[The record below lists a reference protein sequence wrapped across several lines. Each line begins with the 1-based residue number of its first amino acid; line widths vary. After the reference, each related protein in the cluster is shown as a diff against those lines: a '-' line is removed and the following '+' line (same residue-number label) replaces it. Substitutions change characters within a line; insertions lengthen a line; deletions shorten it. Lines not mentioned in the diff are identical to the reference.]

1 MTLTAS
7 DAHIIPHD
15 SSATWLPTAAYIH
28 IPFCRRRCY
37 YCDFPVFVVGDR
49 HNGASSG
56 NIQLYIERLATEIA
70 NQINYHRPLETIFFG
85 GGTPSLL
92 TVAQLGQILD
102 LLAAKFGIAND
113 AEISMEIDPGTFDL
127 AQLQGYLQAG
137 VNRVSIGVQAFQ
149 DNLLQLCGR
158 SHTVGDIYAAVDLI
172 QQGGVT
178 NWSLDLISGLPQQS
192 IENWVA
198 SLESAIAL
206 KPHHISCYDLIVE
219 AQTPFAKQY
228 QPGDKPLPSDETT
241 AQMYRTAQQ
250 ILSGAGYA
258 HYEISNYAKPGSQCR
273 HNLTYWQNRPYYAF
287 GMGAAS
293 NLENYRFTRPR
304 KTQEYYQWI
313 ADGCNWRVD
322 LTPAADRFL
331 ETLMLGLRLSRGV
344 SLKSIESEFGIDRV
358 NSLLKCLQR
367 DRDRGW
373 VEIVIVNDGNSRSER
388 LCQRYLRL
396 SDPEGLLF
404 SNVVLTEIFSQ
415 EF

>member
-1 MTLTAS
+1 L
-7 DAHIIPHD
+7 
-15 SSATWLPTAAYIH
+15 LPTAAYIH

-49 HNGASSG
+49 HTGASSG
-56 NIQLYIERLATEIA
+56 NIQLYLDRLTAEIA
-70 NQINYHRPLETIFFG
+70 TQINYQQPLTTIFFG

-102 LLAAKFGIAND
+102 LLATKFGIAND

-127 AQLQGYLQAG
+127 TQLQGYLQAG
-137 VNRVSIGVQAFQ
+137 INRVSIGVQAFQ
-149 DNLLQLCGR
+149 DQLLQLCGR
-158 SHTVGDIYAAVDLI
+158 SHAVSDIYQSVELI
-172 QQGGVT
+172 HHAGVR
-178 NWSLDLISGLPQQS
+178 NWSLDLISGLPQQT
-192 IENWVA
+192 IAQWVT
-198 SLESAIAL
+198 SLESAIEL
-206 KPHHISCYDLIVE
+206 NPTHISCYDLIVE

-250 ILSGAGYA
+250 ILSGAGYT
-258 HYEISNYAKPGSQCR
+258 HYEISNYAKPGSECR
-273 HNLTYWQNRPYYAF
+273 HNLTYWQNQSYYAF

-293 NLENYRFTRPR
+293 NLEDYRFTRPR
-304 KTQEYYQWI
+304 KTQEYYQWV
-313 ADGCNWRVD
+313 ADGCNWRFD
-322 LTPAADRFL
+322 PTPTADRFL
-331 ETLMLGLRLSRGV
+331 ETLMLGLRLARGV

-373 VEIVIVNDGNSRSER
+373 VEIVVSANE
-388 LCQRYLRL
+388 QRYLRL

-404 SNVVLTEIFSQ
+404 SNVVLTEIFSL
-415 EF
+415 EL

>member
-1 MTLTAS
+1 L
-7 DAHIIPHD
+7 
-15 SSATWLPTAAYIH
+15 LPTAAYIH

-49 HNGASSG
+49 HTGASSG
-56 NIQLYIERLATEIA
+56 NIQLYLDRLTAEIA
-70 NQINYHRPLETIFFG
+70 TQINYQQPLTTIFFG

-102 LLAAKFGIAND
+102 LLATKFGIVND

-127 AQLQGYLQAG
+127 TQLQGYLQAG
-137 VNRVSIGVQAFQ
+137 INRVSIGVQAFQ
-149 DNLLQLCGR
+149 DQLLHLCGR
-158 SHTVGDIYAAVDLI
+158 SHTVSDIYQAVELLRHA
-172 QQGGVT
+172 GVR
-178 NWSLDLISGLPQQS
+178 NWSLDLISGLPQQT
-192 IENWVA
+192 IAQWVN

-206 KPHHISCYDLIVE
+206 DPTHISCYDLIVE

-228 QPGDKPLPSDETT
+228 QPGDQPLPSDETT

-250 ILSGAGYA
+250 ILSSAGYT
-258 HYEISNYAKPGSQCR
+258 HYEISNYAKPGSECR
-273 HNLTYWQNRPYYAF
+273 HNLTYWQNQPYYAF

-293 NLENYRFTRPR
+293 NLEDYRFTRPR
-304 KTQEYYQWI
+304 KTQEYYQWV

-322 LTPAADRFL
+322 RTPTADRFL
-331 ETLMLGLRLSRGV
+331 ETLMLGLRLARGV

-367 DRDRGW
+367 DRYQGW
-373 VEIVIVNDGNSRSER
+373 VEIVVSANE
-388 LCQRYLRL
+388 QRYLRL

-404 SNVVLTEIFSQ
+404 SNVVLTEIFGL
-415 EF
+415 EL

>member
-1 MTLTAS
+1 L
-7 DAHIIPHD
+7 
-15 SSATWLPTAAYIH
+15 LPTAAYIH
-28 IPFCRRRCY
+28 LPFCRRRCY

-49 HNGASSG
+49 HTGASSG
-56 NIQLYIERLATEIA
+56 NIQLYLDRLTAEIA
-70 NQINYHRPLETIFFG
+70 TQINYQQPLTTIFFG

-102 LLAAKFGIAND
+102 LLATKFGIAND

-127 AQLQGYLQAG
+127 TQLQGYLQAG
-137 VNRVSIGVQAFQ
+137 INRISIGVQAFQ
-149 DNLLQLCGR
+149 DQLLQLCGR
-158 SHTVGDIYAAVDLI
+158 SHTVSDIYQAVELLHR
-172 QQGGVT
+172 GGIS
-178 NWSLDLISGLPQQS
+178 NWSLDLISGLPQQT
-192 IENWVA
+192 IVQWA
-198 SLESAIAL
+198 TSLESAIEL
-206 KPHHISCYDLIVE
+206 NPTHISCYDLIVE

-250 ILSGAGYA
+250 ILSGAGYT

-273 HNLTYWQNRPYYAF
+273 HNLTYWQNQPYYAF

-293 NLENYRFTRPR
+293 NLEDYRFTRPR
-304 KTQEYYQWI
+304 KTQEYYQWV

-322 LTPAADRFL
+322 LTPTADRFL
-331 ETLMLGLRLSRGV
+331 ETLMLGLRLARGV
-344 SLKSIESEFGIDRV
+344 SLQAIESEFGIDRV

-373 VEIVIVNDGNSRSER
+373 VEIVVSANDD
-388 LCQRYLRL
+388 RYVRL

-404 SNVVLTEIFSQ
+404 SNVVLTEIFSL
-415 EF
+415 EL

>member
-1 MTLTAS
+1 L
-7 DAHIIPHD
+7 
-15 SSATWLPTAAYIH
+15 LPTAAYIH

-49 HNGASSG
+49 QNGSTSG
-56 NIQLYIERLATEIA
+56 NIQLYVEQLGREIA
-70 NQINYHRPLETIFFG
+70 TQVKYNRPLETIFFG

-102 LLAAKFGIAND
+102 WLSTKFGIASN

-137 VNRVSIGVQAFQ
+137 VNRVSIGVQSFQ

-158 SHTVGDIYAAVDLI
+158 SHTVADIYAAVELLH
-172 QQGGVT
+172 QGGVK
-178 NWSLDLISGLPQQS
+178 NWSLDLISGLPQQTLVDW
-192 IENWVA
+192 EA
-198 SLESAIAL
+198 SLKCAIDL
-206 KPHHISCYDLIVE
+206 NPQHISCYDLIVE

-228 QPGDKPLPSDETT
+228 QPGNTPLPSDENT
-241 AQMYRTAQQ
+241 AQMYRRAQQ
-250 ILSGAGYA
+250 ILTAAGYA
-258 HYEISNYAKPGSQCR
+258 HYEISNYAKPDYQCR
-273 HNLTYWQNRPYYAF
+273 HNLTYWQNQPYYAF

-293 NLENYRFTRPR
+293 YLEDRRFTRPR
-304 KTQEYYQWI
+304 KTQEYYQWV
-313 ADGCNWRVD
+313 ADGCNWQDVD
-322 LTPAADRFL
+322 PTSAEDRFL

-344 SLKSIESEFGIDRV
+344 SLRSSESEFGIDRV
-358 NSLLKCLQR
+358 NRLLKCLERYQQS
-367 DRDRGW
+367 GW
-373 VEIVIVNDGNSRSER
+373 VETSTVEDGDSW
-388 LCQRYLRL
+388 LKL

>member
-1 MTLTAS
+1 L
-7 DAHIIPHD
+7 
-15 SSATWLPTAAYIH
+15 LPTAAYIH

-49 HNGASSG
+49 HTGASSG
-56 NIQLYIERLATEIA
+56 NIQLYVDRLRREIA
-70 NQINYHRPLETIFFG
+70 TQINYHRPLETIFFG

-92 TVAQLGQILD
+92 TVEQLSQILD
-102 LLAAKFGIAND
+102 LLATKFGIASN

-127 AQLQGYLQAG
+127 NQIQGYLQAG

-149 DNLLQLCGR
+149 DQLLQLCGR
-158 SHTVGDIYAAVDLI
+158 SHTVGDIYQAVELI
-172 QQGGVT
+172 YQGGIA
-178 NWSLDLISGLPQQS
+178 NWSLDLISGLPQQTS
-192 IENWVA
+192 AQWEA
-198 SLESAIAL
+198 SLKSAIAL
-206 KPHHISCYDLIVE
+206 KPTHISCYDLIVE

-250 ILSGAGYA
+250 ILSSAGYE
-258 HYEISNYAKPGSQCR
+258 HYEISNYAQPGYQCR
-273 HNLTYWQNRPYYAF
+273 HNRTYWQNQSYYAF

-322 LTPAADRFL
+322 ITPEADRFL

-358 NSLLKCLQR
+358 ECLLNCLHR
-367 DRDRGW
+367 DRQRGW
-373 VEIVIVNDGNSRSER
+373 VEIVASEDGDLYIR
-388 LCQRYLRL
+388 LA
-396 SDPEGLLF
+396 DPEGLLF
-404 SNVVLTEIFSQ
+404 SNVVLTEIFSLDV
-415 EF
+415 

>member
-1 MTLTAS
+1 L
-7 DAHIIPHD
+7 
-15 SSATWLPTAAYIH
+15 LPTAAYIH

-49 HNGASSG
+49 HTGASSG
-56 NIQLYIERLATEIA
+56 NIQLYLDRLTAEITA
-70 NQINYHRPLETIFFG
+70 QINYQQPLTTIFFG

-92 TVAQLGQILD
+92 TAAQLGQILD
-102 LLAAKFGIAND
+102 LLATKFGITDD

-127 AQLQGYLQAG
+127 TQLQGYLQAG
-137 VNRVSIGVQAFQ
+137 INRVSIGVQAFQ
-149 DNLLQLCGR
+149 DQLLHLCGR
-158 SHTVGDIYAAVDLI
+158 SHTVSDIYQAVELLHR
-172 QQGGVT
+172 GGIS
-178 NWSLDLISGLPQQS
+178 NWSLDLISGLPQQT
-192 IENWVA
+192 IAQWVT
-198 SLESAIAL
+198 SLESAIEL
-206 KPHHISCYDLIVE
+206 NPTHISCYDLIVE

-250 ILSGAGYA
+250 ILSSAGYT
-258 HYEISNYAKPGSQCR
+258 HYEISNYAKPGSECR
-273 HNLTYWQNRPYYAF
+273 HNLTYWQNQSYYAF

-293 NLENYRFTRPR
+293 NLEDYRFTRPR

-322 LTPAADRFL
+322 LTPTADRFL
-331 ETLMLGLRLSRGV
+331 ETLMLGLRLARGV
-344 SLKSIESEFGIDRV
+344 SLQAIESEFGIDRV

-373 VEIVIVNDGNSRSER
+373 VEIVVSANDD
-388 LCQRYLRL
+388 RYVRL

-404 SNVVLTEIFSQ
+404 SNVVLTEIFSL
-415 EF
+415 EL

>member
-1 MTLTAS
+1 L
-7 DAHIIPHD
+7 
-15 SSATWLPTAAYIH
+15 LPTAAYIH

-49 HNGASSG
+49 HTGASSG
-56 NIQLYIERLATEIA
+56 NIQLYLDRLAVEIA
-70 NQINYHRPLETIFFG
+70 TQLNYRQSLTTIFFG

-102 LLAAKFGIAND
+102 SLAAKFGIAND

-127 AQLQGYLQAG
+127 NQLQGYLQAG
-137 VNRVSIGVQAFQ
+137 INRVSIGVQAFQ
-149 DNLLQLCGR
+149 DQLLHLCGR
-158 SHTVGDIYAAVDLI
+158 SHTVSDIYQTVELLH
-172 QQGGVT
+172 QGGIS
-178 NWSLDLISGLPQQS
+178 NWSLDLISGLPQQT
-192 IENWVA
+192 IAQWVA

-206 KPHHISCYDLIVE
+206 DPTHISCYDLIVE

-250 ILSGAGYA
+250 ILSSAGYE
-258 HYEISNYAKPGSQCR
+258 HYEISNYAKSGSQCR
-273 HNLTYWQNRPYYAF
+273 HNLTYWQNQPYYAF

-304 KTQEYYQWI
+304 KTQEYYQWV
-313 ADGCNWRVD
+313 ADGGNWRVD
-322 LTPAADRFL
+322 PTPTADRFL
-331 ETLMLGLRLSRGV
+331 ETLMLGLRLARGV
-344 SLKSIESEFGIDRV
+344 SLQAIESEFGIDRV

-367 DRDRGW
+367 YRHQGW
-373 VEIVIVNDGNSRSER
+373 VEIVVSANKD
-388 LCQRYLRL
+388 RYLRL

-404 SNVVLTEIFSQ
+404 SNVVLTEIFSL
-415 EF
+415 EL

>member
-1 MTLTAS
+1 MF
-7 DAHIIPHD
+7 
-15 SSATWLPTAAYIH
+15 PTAAYIH

-49 HNGASSG
+49 QNGATSG
-56 NIQLYIERLATEIA
+56 NIQLYVDRLAIEIA
-70 NQINYHRPLETIFFG
+70 AQVNYNRPLETIFFG

-92 TVAQLGQILD
+92 TVEQLAQIIE
-102 LLAAKFGIAND
+102 LLAAKFGIASD

-149 DNLLQLCGR
+149 DTLLQLCGR
-158 SHTVGDIYAAVDLI
+158 SHTVSDIYTAVELLHR
-172 QQGGVT
+172 GGVS
-178 NWSLDLISGLPQQS
+178 NWSLDLISGLPQQTS
-192 IENWVA
+192 DNWVA
-198 SLESAIAL
+198 SIECAIEL
-206 KPHHISCYDLIVE
+206 NPTHIACYDLVVE
-219 AQTPFAKQY
+219 VQTPFAKQY
-228 QPGDKPLPSDETT
+228 QPGDKPLPSDEAT

-250 ILSGAGYA
+250 MLSGAGYD

-273 HNLTYWQNRPYYAF
+273 HNRTYWQNQSYYAF

-313 ADGCNWRVD
+313 ADGCDWRVD
-322 LTPAADRFL
+322 LTTAEDRFL
-331 ETLMLGLRLSRGV
+331 ETLMLGLRLSGGV
-344 SLKSIESEFGIDRV
+344 SLNAIESEFGIERV
-358 NSLLKCLQR
+358 ASLLKCLQR

-373 VEIVIVNDGNSRSER
+373 VEIVSIDDRD
-388 LCQRYLRL
+388 RYLRL